1 MTCDV
6 ALTPCELDSMEEAYL
21 ATLLDTCVLLP
32 YTVTATDDYGKPVEV
47 WEEGVTSACGYDP
60 QASRFK
66 ESLNQTEV
74 PVEVSALR
82 LPLDI
87 AIDNRDKVRLTHRYS
102 RLLTPY
108 LYFEIYSDP
117 IIGLSGITILMKNV
131 TDGSNG

>member
-1 MTCDV
+1 MCDL

-21 ATLLDTCVLLP
+21 ATLLDTCVVMP
-32 YTVTATDDYGKPVEV
+32 YTVNGNDGYGKPVES
-47 WEEGVTSACGYDP
+47 WGDGVTFACGYDP

-82 LPLDI
+82 LPLGVV
-87 AIDNRDKVRLTHRYS
+87 IDHRDRVRLTHRYG
-102 RLLTPY
+102 RALNPN

-117 IIGLSGITILMKNV
+117 IIGLNGITILMKNV